1 MFLGGDSLIFEKF
14 KEVLATVL
22 PISILVLF
30 LHLTITPL
38 EGNMFIRFYLGAF
51 FIIIGLTVFLLGV
64 DIGITPIGDSFGT
77 NIVKRNSL
85 LLVGFLA

>member
-14 KEVLATVL
+14 KEVFATVL

-30 LHLTITPL
+30 LHLIITPL

-64 DIGITPIGDSFGT
+64 DIGITPIGDSFGA
-77 NIVKRNSL
+77 NIVKRN
-85 LLVGFLA
+85 GP

>member
-14 KEVLATVL
+14 KEVFATVL

-30 LHLTITPL
+30 LHLIITPL

-51 FIIIGLTVFLLGV
+51 FIIFNLFPLHSTKLYWEFLLLPL
-64 DIGITPIGDSFGT
+64 DQNFSIGTFSI
-77 NIVKRNSL
+77 
-85 LLVGFLA
+85 